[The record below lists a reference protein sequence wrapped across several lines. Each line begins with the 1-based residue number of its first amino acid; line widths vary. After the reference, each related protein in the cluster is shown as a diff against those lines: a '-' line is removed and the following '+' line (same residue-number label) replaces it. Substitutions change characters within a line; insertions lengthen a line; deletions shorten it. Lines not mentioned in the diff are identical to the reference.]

1 MSGPSSADILTR
13 VRQAGFALAGIA
25 PAEPSAQ
32 AQFVDQW
39 LAAGRHGE
47 MAYLAQQ
54 PELRLDVRRL
64 VPGAMSII
72 CVADAYPAEH
82 SGNEQAES
90 PPRGRVARYAWG
102 RDYHQVMKDRLHD
115 LADWLRAYHPQHTFR
130 TTVDTAPVLER
141 EHALRAGLGW
151 VGKNTML
158 IHPQRGSWLLLG
170 EIITTLPLQTT
181 SSAQRVTD
189 HCGTC
194 TRCLDACP
202 TQCLTPYAIDAAR
215 CLSYLTIEHRA
226 PIDPALHDAVGN
238 WLAGCDVC
246 QEVCP
251 HNDRVPTEDT
261 QDAYQPGAA
270 AEGFD
275 LLTVLN
281 WDAAARTQALTRS
294 ALKRI
299 RLEMFK
305 RNALIAAGNALRRQN
320 HPALRQRVRE
330 LASDTAESELV
341 RQTAQQVLERLSA
354 GQ

>member
-25 PAEPSAQ
+25 SARPSEQ
-32 AQFVDQW
+32 ANYVNQW
-39 LAAGRHGE
+39 LAAGRHGD

-54 PELRLDVRRL
+54 AEQRLDVRQL
-64 VPGAMSII
+64 VPGAQSIL
-72 CVADAYPAEH
+72 CVADVYPAEPD
-82 SGNEQAES
+82 GDVPEQS
-90 PPRGRVARYAWG
+90 QPRGRVARYAWG
-102 RDYHQVMKDRLHD
+102 RDYHEVMKQRLHD
-115 LADWLRAYHPQHTFR
+115 IADWLRAYHPQHTFR

-170 EIITTLPLQTT
+170 EIITTLQLQP
-181 SSAQRVTD
+181 VTANGPVAD

-194 TRCLDACP
+194 TRCLEACP
-202 TQCLTPYAIDAAR
+202 TQCLTPYAIDATR
-215 CLSYLTIEHRA
+215 CLSYVTIEQRTLV
-226 PIDPALHDAVGN
+226 DPTLHEAMGN

-251 HNDRVPTEDT
+251 HNDRAQTDET
-261 QDAYQPGAA
+261 HDAYQPGAA

-305 RNALIAAGNALRRQN
+305 RNALIAAGNALREQD
-320 HPALRQRVRE
+320 HPALRQLVRE
-330 LASDTAESELV
+330 LAHDVAESELV

-354 GQ
+354 EK